1 VKEGAL
7 PIPQGAYDG
16 NLTHTF
22 PPTNHGCFVRIRPGA
37 RREKVAVQPQRM
49 LRQWQTDEITQLTHL
64 SIVSGGYLALG
75 GNDGRICPWLRL
87 PRFRRTISTMEV
99 HQALEMLGGP
109 AARSSRGCLDA
120 LPATQLPLSLPLS
133 LLPVFFPSTGKAP
146 LCLKAKRKSRVSV
159 GSCAG

>member
-1 VKEGAL
+1 VRRYSKETSERGG
-7 PIPQGAYDG
+7 I
-16 NLTHTF
+16 TH
-22 PPTNHGCFVRIRPGA
+22 PTGSLRWESHAHVPA
-37 RREKVAVQPQRM
+37 DKSWM
-49 LRQWQTDEITQLTHL
+49 LRTYSSITQLTHL